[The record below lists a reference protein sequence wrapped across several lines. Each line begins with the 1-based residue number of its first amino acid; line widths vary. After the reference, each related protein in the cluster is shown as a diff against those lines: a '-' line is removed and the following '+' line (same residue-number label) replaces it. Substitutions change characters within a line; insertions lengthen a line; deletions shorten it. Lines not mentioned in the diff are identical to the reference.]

1 MSRKL
6 FSLIACLVLVL
17 GFGVVPGSAQEEEGG
32 EFVIRPTRIN
42 PPDGSVDIYVP
53 LGDSIIIRTGWAA
66 CTRGLAQAW
75 TKQNKISLWVNGES
89 MFSSPDEARLFWSDP
104 ESYPFP
110 SESSCVN
117 DQESGWAVYWE
128 YPLGELAEGTY
139 TIHYEENVDHPFL
152 DGGDYDG
159 DGKPDID
166 EWHISVDF
174 NIIVTEMG
182 SISGIVTEEGTGE
195 PIEGMVVDVCDYD
208 AGWDGPCFSAWTEA
222 DGSYFIPGIPVGTY
236 RVFSG
241 WDDSNWVVEYYNEQE
256 LWALATPVEVEANTE
271 LSGVNFTLVLGGSIS
286 GTVTEQ
292 ESGAPLA
299 NAWVEACDYENGWP
313 SCFYGETDV
322 DGNYFIPSVPDGS
335 YRVAA
340 YLDWNWVEEFY
351 SEQAYRDFAD
361 FVVVEV
367 DTETSGINFTLEKG
381 GAISGTVTDQE
392 TSTPLAGAWVEAC
405 DYENGWP
412 FCFYAETEADGSYSI
427 PHLPVGTYR
436 VNAYLEGNW
445 VEEFYSEQINWDFA
459 DAVNVVADVNTPNI
473 DFTLEMGGSISGLVT
488 DGDGNPLA
496 YIGVDVKDG
505 GYGTCTDEN
514 GNYTI
519 AGLPFGTYDIVAGR
533 DFCEPH
539 PYAGQVMPGITID
552 EDNPNVDGINFEL
565 AVGGSISGTVVDEDT
580 NLPVVG
586 VDVVACYFD
595 NFDICWW
602 DNTAEDGKYQITG
615 LPEGEFRVHI
625 WSQQGYIE
633 EFYNN
638 VPLYELA
645 TPVPVT
651 TGVDTPDINFTL
663 ELGGSISG
671 LAVLEGTQDPIG
683 GIDIEACYFDNF
695 DICWFDTTEEDGSY
709 LINVPEGVYR
719 VHFYIQQGY
728 LEEFYNNVTNYDLA
742 APVSVSTQVDTPN
755 INFTLELGGTITGTV
770 KDGDENAIA
779 GIWVEAYQE
788 FIDAWSWAQTDE
800 DGTYQI
806 LGLPGGDY
814 RVYINTQDGWIGQ
827 DYQGNPVTVI
837 PGSDT
842 FGIDFTLV
850 EGGTISGT
858 VYEANSGDPLTTIA
872 GVHVDACSTDDTF
885 CNGTETNEF
894 GEYTIT
900 GLPADKEY
908 RVFIW
913 GQPSWASEVYQE
925 TIWWEEATIVSPDA
939 IGIDFTLDPGGSISG
954 LVTDGDG
961 NPLANIGVDIM
972 DGGYGN
978 CTDENGYY
986 SIMGLPFG
994 TYDIVAGRDFCGPHP
1009 YVEDV
1014 KYGITI
1020 NGVTPD
1026 VDGYNFELTIGGSIS
1041 GTVTT
1046 VDGEGNTVPVIGL
1059 WVDACHES
1067 VSLDK
1072 WGNSPLCNGAETNQG
1087 GFYTITHLLPG
1098 NYRIVT
1104 WGTEE
1109 LSLQFYDGVLNYYE
1123 ASLVTVEPGQIRDE
1137 VDFSL
1142 FVSGP
1147 AFNAWPIEDYID
1159 GWGWDEEVPVT
1170 LTIDNPSNGI
1180 GTDYTIT
1187 LSPFPDTTLVMFE
1200 LQGVFDLDPGYIV
1213 TLDNGIH
1220 TKQHTVTKLA
1230 IAGTDLATS
1239 SVFGTAEPGSHV
1251 YVWYYT
1257 DEGRIDRHEV
1267 AGASGSWTANF
1278 SMPGDEPGEEQ
1289 TYMIPAGAGG
1299 EANQVDF
1306 DGDGTQ
1312 VNWWMQEP

>member
-496 YIGVDVKDG
+496 
-505 GYGTCTDEN
+505 
-514 GNYTI
+514 
-519 AGLPFGTYDIVAGR
+519 
-533 DFCEPH
+533 
-539 PYAGQVMPGITID
+539 
-552 EDNPNVDGINFEL
+552 
-565 AVGGSISGTVVDEDT
+565 
-580 NLPVVG
+580 
-586 VDVVACYFD
+586 
-595 NFDICWW
+595 
-602 DNTAEDGKYQITG
+602 
-615 LPEGEFRVHI
+615 
-625 WSQQGYIE
+625 
-633 EFYNN
+633 
-638 VPLYELA
+638 
-645 TPVPVT
+645 
-651 TGVDTPDINFTL
+651 
-663 ELGGSISG
+663 
-671 LAVLEGTQDPIG
+671 
-683 GIDIEACYFDNF
+683 
-695 DICWFDTTEEDGSY
+695 
-709 LINVPEGVYR
+709 
-719 VHFYIQQGY
+719 
-728 LEEFYNNVTNYDLA
+728 
-742 APVSVSTQVDTPN
+742 
-755 INFTLELGGTITGTV
+755 
-770 KDGDENAIA
+770 
-779 GIWVEAYQE
+779 
-788 FIDAWSWAQTDE
+788 
-800 DGTYQI
+800 
-806 LGLPGGDY
+806 
-814 RVYINTQDGWIGQ
+814 
-827 DYQGNPVTVI
+827 
-837 PGSDT
+837 
-842 FGIDFTLV
+842 
-850 EGGTISGT
+850 
-858 VYEANSGDPLTTIA
+858 
-872 GVHVDACSTDDTF
+872 
-885 CNGTETNEF
+885 
-894 GEYTIT
+894 
-900 GLPADKEY
+900 
-908 RVFIW
+908 
-913 GQPSWASEVYQE
+913 
-925 TIWWEEATIVSPDA
+925 
-939 IGIDFTLDPGGSISG
+939 
-954 LVTDGDG
+954 
-961 NPLANIGVDIM
+961 NIGVDIM